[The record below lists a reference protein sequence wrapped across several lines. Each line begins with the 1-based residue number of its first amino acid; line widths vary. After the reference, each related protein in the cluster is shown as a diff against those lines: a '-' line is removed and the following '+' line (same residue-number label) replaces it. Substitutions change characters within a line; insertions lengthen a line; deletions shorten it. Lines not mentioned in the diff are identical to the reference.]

1 MAQCKSILHFDSF
14 HFPVLGN
21 KKKEFRA
28 TWLME
33 INLGNYRNKFTPS
46 PLPSTT
52 FFQTPLPVWKILIS
66 TQGGYF
72 LLENDIIA
80 LKFKIS
86 GLLEVS
92 AAVAYSFFQFLVTY
106 GKKCVTKNSGS
117 NPVCKNHL
125 TLFIG
130 FYEKIPTLSVLGA
143 PRSTS

>member
-1 MAQCKSILHFDSF
+1 M
-14 HFPVLGN
+14 
-21 KKKEFRA
+21 
-28 TWLME
+28 
-33 INLGNYRNKFTPS
+33 
-46 PLPSTT
+46 
-52 FFQTPLPVWKILIS
+52 
-66 TQGGYF
+66 
-72 LLENDIIA
+72 LENDIIA

-92 AAVAYSFFQFLVTY
+92 TAVAYSFIQFLVTY